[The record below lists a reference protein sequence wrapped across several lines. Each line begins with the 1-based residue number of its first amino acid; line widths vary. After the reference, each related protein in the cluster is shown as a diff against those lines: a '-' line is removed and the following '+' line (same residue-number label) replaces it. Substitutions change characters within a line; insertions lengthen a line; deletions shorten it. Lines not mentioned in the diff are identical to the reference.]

1 MVDLAQLSQ
10 SNSYAQTSGPGFG
23 TRMLCRPL
31 DEHDNGPADASMW
44 LTGLRR
50 ANALSMNT
58 NDIPN
63 AHMRSPGGFI
73 EFFAGLTDPGD
84 IQFEA
89 CWKNDVPRSA
99 VVVYTAKSSVSL
111 WAAGSTHSDMAY
123 VRFDDVVYQASQ
135 DVGVAIGEPSANPTY
150 WDVIDA
156 PNSAYYDA
164 SMMDPDFQRWQAPAQ
179 EDTEGNIGFFHSI
192 FYNRKPFEAWVIP
205 PQWTRGLIVVR
216 GYAKMVG
223 PFPHEMEGVINFQGA
238 FKASGKP
245 MLLRGQRL
253 TKALPTVAAVDSRIR
268 WIKDN
273 LLEEQ
278 WTDRVKVAN
287 TLVWSE
293 NEPAAG
299 EGYFYEYTEDEGF
312 GEAF

>member
-23 TRMLCRPL
+23 TRMLCRRL
-31 DEHDNGPADASMW
+31 TDHMDAPTHVSMW

-89 CWKNDVPRSA
+89 CWKNDVPSGA
-99 VVVYTAKSSVSL
+99 T
-111 WAAGSTHSDMAY
+111 AGSK
-123 VRFDDVVYQASQ
+123 VVGS
-135 DVGVAIGEPSANPTY
+135 TL
-150 WDVIDA
+150 
-156 PNSAYYDA
+156 
-164 SMMDPDFQRWQAPAQ
+164 DFQRWQTPKESDIGVKDQ
-179 EDTEGNIGFFHSI
+179 EGFFHSM
-192 FYNRKPFEAWVIP
+192 FYDRQPFEAWVIP
-205 PQWTRGLIVVR
+205 PQWTRGIIVVR
-216 GYAKMVG
+216 GYAKMLG

-245 MLLRGQRL
+245 MLLRG
-253 TKALPTVAAVDSRIR
+253 TKVGDLVTVSAAAAPVVPDSTQAEYKGYRYR
-268 WIKDN
+268 AVRKDF
-273 LLEEQ
+273 LEEI
-278 WTDRVKVAN
+278 WTAVGQSGAVQPTFGEN
-287 TLVWSE
+287 T
-293 NEPAAG
+293 AAG
-299 EGYFYEYTEDEGF
+299 GDFQIYEYLEDEGF

>member
-1 MVDLAQLSQ
+1 MVDLGQLSQ
-10 SNSYAQTSGPGFG
+10 SNSYAQISGPGFG

-31 DEHDNGPADASMW
+31 REHDNAPVSASMW

-63 AHMRSPGGFI
+63 AHMRSPGGFL
-73 EFFAGLTDPGD
+73 EFFPGLTDPGD

-89 CWKNDVPRSA
+89 CWKNDVPRGTPA
-99 VVVYTAKSSVSL
+99 IV
-111 WAAGSTHSDMAY
+111 AGTT
-123 VRFDDVVYQASQ
+123 
-135 DVGVAIGEPSANPTY
+135 N
-150 WDVIDA
+150 
-156 PNSAYYDA
+156 
-164 SMMDPDFQRWQAPAQ
+164 DFQRWQAPLEADLSAVDNM
-179 EDTEGNIGFFHSI
+179 EGFFHSI
-192 FYNRKPFEAWVIP
+192 FYDRRPFEAWVIP

-245 MLLRGQRL
+245 MLLRGTYLGYL
-253 TKALPTVAAVDSRIR
+253 TAPSTITTTGTVAADLIPA
-268 WIKDN
+268 N
-273 LLEEQ
+273 LTGNPMSFVVPASATAKNKRYRAVSEDLLSE
-278 WTDRVKVAN
+278 
-287 TLVWSE
+287 VWSGVGDGAVV
-293 NEPAAG
+293 PSWG
-299 EGYFYEYTEDEGF
+299 EGDTKSTSWRFYEYTEDEGF

>member
-23 TRMLCRPL
+23 TRMLCRRL
-31 DEHDNGPADASMW
+31 TEHGNAPVNTSMW

-89 CWKNDVPRSA
+89 CWKNDAPTGI
-99 VVVYTAKSSVSL
+99 TA
-111 WAAGSTHSDMAY
+111 W
-123 VRFDDVVYQASQ
+123 DD
-135 DVGVAIGEPSANPTY
+135 E
-150 WDVIDA
+150 
-156 PNSAYYDA
+156 
-164 SMMDPDFQRWQAPAQ
+164 DFQRWQAPREA
-179 EDTEGNIGFFHSI
+179 DTDANKGFFHSI
-192 FYNRKPFEAWVIP
+192 FYDRQPFEAWVVP
-205 PQWTRGLIVVR
+205 PQWTRGLILVR

-245 MLLRGQRL
+245 MLLRGEKVMAAGITIPAANTNPVRYRAVSNNFLQEFWTDL
-253 TKALPTVAAVDSRIR
+253 VEPAGSIDWAESHVVAVDGF
-268 WIKDN
+268 KYY
-273 LLEEQ
+273 
-278 WTDRVKVAN
+278 K
-287 TLVWSE
+287 
-293 NEPAAG
+293 
-299 EGYFYEYTEDEGF
+299 YTEDAGF
-312 GEAF
+312 GTAF

>member
-1 MVDLAQLSQ
+1 MVNLAQLSQ

-31 DEHDNGPADASMW
+31 DEHSSAPLDASMW

-89 CWKNDVPRSA
+89 CWKPDVPSGA
-99 VVVYTAKSSVSL
+99 TAKSK
-111 WAAGSTHSDMAY
+111 AAMTL
-123 VRFDDVVYQASQ
+123 
-135 DVGVAIGEPSANPTY
+135 
-150 WDVIDA
+150 
-156 PNSAYYDA
+156 
-164 SMMDPDFQRWQAPAQ
+164 DFQRWQAAV
-179 EDTEGNIGFFHSI
+179 ENDLTIASADNEGFFHSM
-192 FYNRKPFEAWVIP
+192 FYNRQPFEAWVIP

-245 MLLRGQRL
+245 MLLRGVRKNTL
-253 TKALPTVAAVDSRIR
+253 TIADSIAAGVVTAAQIPAITGPLAKNMRYRAVSQ
-268 WIKDN
+268 N
-273 LLEEQ
+273 LLEE
-278 WTDRVKVAN
+278 
-287 TLVWSE
+287 VWSGVGDGTTV
-293 NEPAAG
+293 PSWG
-299 EGYFYEYTEDEGF
+299 ESGGSSLWRFYEYTEDEGF
-312 GEAF
+312 GTAF

>member
-1 MVDLAQLSQ
+1 
-10 SNSYAQTSGPGFG
+10 
-23 TRMLCRPL
+23 MLCRPL
-31 DEHDNGPADASMW
+31 TEHDKGPVDASMW

-89 CWKNDVPRSA
+89 CWKNDRPSLA
-99 VVVYTAKSSVSL
+99 GPMYTAKASVSL
-111 WAAGSTHSDMAY
+111 WVTGNTQSANAY
-123 VRFDDVVYQASQ
+123 VRFENVVYQANKNIS
-135 DVGVAIGEPSANPTY
+135 GAGLTTEPGMNPTD
-150 WDVIDA
+150 WDVI
-156 PNSAYYDA
+156 PTSNSMYYDVNLG
-164 SMMDPDFQRWQAPAQ
+164 SDFQRWQAPAQ

-192 FYNRKPFEAWVIP
+192 FYNRQPFEAWVIP

-238 FKASGKP
+238 FKASGLP

-253 TKALPTVAAVDSRIR
+253 TKTVPTVAAVDSRIR
-268 WIKDN
+268 WIRTD

-287 TLVWSE
+287 MLVWPE
-293 NEPAAG
+293 NAPAADG
-299 EGYFYEYTEDEGF
+299 GYFYEYTEDAGF

>member
-1 MVDLAQLSQ
+1 MVNLAQLTQ

-23 TRMLCRPL
+23 TRMLCRRL
-31 DEHDNGPADASMW
+31 NEHASGPVDASMW
-44 LTGLRR
+44 LSGLRR

-89 CWKNDVPRSA
+89 CWKNDVPAGATARSI
-99 VVVYTAKSSVSL
+99 
-111 WAAGSTHSDMAY
+111 AAGE
-123 VRFDDVVYQASQ
+123 
-135 DVGVAIGEPSANPTY
+135 I
-150 WDVIDA
+150 
-156 PNSAYYDA
+156 
-164 SMMDPDFQRWQAPAQ
+164 DFQRWQAPREVDVGVANQ
-179 EDTEGNIGFFHSI
+179 EGFFHSI
-192 FYNRKPFEAWVIP
+192 FYDRQPFEAWVIP
-205 PQWTRGLIVVR
+205 PQWTRGLILVR

-245 MLLRGQRL
+245 MLLRG
-253 TKALPTVAAVDSRIR
+253 TKGNTVGTPGTGVAILAAAVSATQVTGIDSGNAENKRYR
-268 WIKDN
+268 AVSSDF
-273 LLEEQ
+273 LTEL
-278 WTDRVKVAN
+278 WTNVGDGATV
-287 TLVWSE
+287 
-293 NEPAAG
+293 PAWAEAG
-299 EGYFYEYTEDEGF
+299 PAKAWTIYEYTEDEGF